1 MGGKGKVKIPVAD
14 YLMSIHYAICKGQLD
29 SINQIFSKEK
39 PIWCGR
45 VAEETTL
52 DVNLPDLFG
61 GDKKEGGPVGAVECY
76 LGTADQLMSTA
87 VAVRHGKTPATMPG
101 YRGIA
106 SLFFRGFGAGG
117 FKWISNNPYLPGAW
131 VNVTRLP
138 RTLSDSYK
146 AIYEVDPVAGGSIV
160 DGIGEKFPI
169 TTGAL
174 NTWYEY
180 DLLGLGIPA
189 AEIDEG
195 AAPGV
200 DPSGPDV
207 ELGVRVMLAIEVLST
222 TVSTV
227 GVDLEFYGAS
237 TDPGDLL
244 EIGFIGQTAFDRMDG
259 ANYVFDVACS
269 DNVPAGTRF
278 VRVRFNAIAGEIFV
292 EASEDSFFIYGLGT
306 DPNAHCGLDALGKLP
321 DANPAHMIYEAL
333 TDRDWGMGTPA
344 TLIDMTSFMYSA
356 ELFHTE
362 RFGLSITWTK
372 QAEIQSY
379 ISEIL
384 DHVQANLF
392 MDPRT
397 GLWTLVPLRGD
408 YDPDTLPVLDPT
420 NCKALNR
427 QRKANGET
435 INEITVTWTN
445 PNNEKEE
452 TITKQD
458 LASLAAQDGE
468 IISSQRNYY
477 GVRNAAL
484 ASKLVDRDLRSS
496 SYPIWGCD
504 IVAHRSL
511 SFLRPGSVAKL
522 NWPEDGIEGM
532 IIGVGK
538 VDYGKPGD
546 SAIKFPCTEDVF
558 ALDVAQFTGS
568 QGSLWET
575 PEVAPTAVPYVQ
587 PLTAPLPLL
596 LRSGVSLSD
605 IADDDYPSV
614 ITAVLADH
622 DVAMEFVELNGP
634 VTRPNGD
641 VAIDALGS
649 ILPTASGVVPTEL
662 LAEPSSTLPGAVI
675 TAIAAP
681 QTPQPGDFLYL
692 AADDTDFKSEIIMLD
707 AFDGTDWTLAR
718 GMFDTVP
725 RRWPHSSRAW
735 FLGDDLDARDPTA
748 QVAGVAIPYQLR
760 PKTSGG
766 LLPLASAPVV
776 SFTPSERPYLPFRPA
791 DVEFLPDDGTPI
803 VATLPAEAGAL
814 VPLLYWLGDQPT
826 SGVLNWANRSRLSED
841 TVAPRWGA
849 GTITPEAGQST
860 TIRVR
865 DLTTDTVLSEDA
877 GITGTTATVDLT
889 VITTV
894 GRYAIEVL
902 SVRDGFESLQFASQL
917 VNVIESGYGN
927 AYGLDY
933 SG

>member
-1 MGGKGKVKIPVAD
+1 MV
-14 YLMSIHYAICKGQLD
+14 
-29 SINQIFSKEK
+29 
-39 PIWCGR
+39 
-45 VAEETTL
+45 
-52 DVNLPDLFG
+52 
-61 GDKKEGGPVGAVECY
+61 
-76 LGTADQLMSTA
+76 
-87 VAVRHGKTPATMPG
+87 
-101 YRGIA
+101 
-106 SLFFRGFGAGG
+106 
-117 FKWISNNPYLPGAW
+117 
-131 VNVTRLP
+131 
-138 RTLSDSYK
+138 
-146 AIYEVDPVAGGSIV
+146 
-160 DGIGEKFPI
+160 
-169 TTGAL
+169 
-174 NTWYEY
+174 
-180 DLLGLGIPA
+180 
-189 AEIDEG
+189 
-195 AAPGV
+195 
-200 DPSGPDV
+200 
-207 ELGVRVMLAIEVLST
+207 
-222 TVSTV
+222 
-227 GVDLEFYGAS
+227 
-237 TDPGDLL
+237 
-244 EIGFIGQTAFDRMDG
+244 
-259 ANYVFDVACS
+259 
-269 DNVPAGTRF
+269 
-278 VRVRFNAIAGEIFV
+278 
-292 EASEDSFFIYGLGT
+292 
-306 DPNAHCGLDALGKLP
+306 
-321 DANPAHMIYEAL
+321 
-333 TDRDWGMGTPA
+333 
-344 TLIDMTSFMYSA
+344 
-356 ELFHTE
+356 
-362 RFGLSITWTK
+362 SITWTK

-511 SFLRPGSVAKL
+511 SFLRPVRWPSSTAGRRYRRDDHPGRQGRLREARRLSYQVPLHGRRVCSRRGAVHRVA
-522 NWPEDGIEGM
+522 
-532 IIGVGK
+532 
-538 VDYGKPGD
+538 
-546 SAIKFPCTEDVF
+546 
-558 ALDVAQFTGS
+558 
-568 QGSLWET
+568 GSLWET
-575 PEVAPTAVPYVQ
+575 PRLRPQQFLTFSRQTPRCPCCYGRRVPFGH
-587 PLTAPLPLL
+587 
-596 LRSGVSLSD
+596 R
-605 IADDDYPSV
+605 DDDYPSV

-748 QVAGVAIPYQLR
+748 QVAGVVIHYQLR

-826 SGVLNWANRSRLSED
+826 SGVLNWATES
-841 TVAPRWGA
+841 
-849 GTITPEAGQST
+849 PERGHGSAALGRDYHARGRAVHYD
-860 TIRVR
+860 RVR
-865 DLTTDTVLSEDA
+865 DLTDTVLSEDA

-889 VITTV
+889 VIATV